1 MAPKCPL
8 FVISEI
14 SGISEICELRER
26 TSERGGINEINEDA
40 DNLFRIIRDNW
51 PRASR
56 AIGAPLSIL
65 KTPVARGFRLNRNV
79 GGVLPGFGPVGKN
92 FLWRSN

>member
-1 MAPKCPL
+1 M
-8 FVISEI
+8 
-14 SGISEICELRER
+14 
-26 TSERGGINEINEDA
+26 GGIIIPFIWQKSELSRKYA
-40 DNLFRIIRDNW
+40 GNLFRVIRDNR
-51 PRASR
+51 PRAPR